1 MTLKLPEFAFVV
13 LIGASGSG
21 KSTFARKH
29 FKPTEVVSSDTCRG
43 LVSDDENSLAATG
56 DAFDLVRFIAAKR
69 LKNLKTV
76 VVDATSVRR
85 EDRKPLLELAREY
98 HCLSVAIVFD
108 LPESVSHERNRS
120 RPERDF
126 GPHVVRHQAKNLKRG
141 LKGLKREG
149 FRYVYTFKSAEDVDA
164 AELERQPLWTDKRG
178 VPGPFDIIGDVHGC
192 ADELERLLEKLGYGH
207 EPVDAH
213 YPRLYTHPDR
223 KAVFLGDLMDR
234 GPRNLDVYGIVKN
247 MVAVGAALCVPGNHD
262 VKLLRKLKGSEVQ
275 VTHGLDATL
284 AELEALSQEL
294 RPSFERELAAFLD
307 GLVSH
312 YLLDDGRLVVAHA
325 GLREDLQGRASGT
338 VRSFALYGETTGETD
353 EFGLPVRYNWASDY
367 RGQASVVYGHT
378 PVPEAQWLN
387 NTLNIDTGCVF
398 GGRLSALRYPENEL
412 VDIPAARVYAEPI
425 KPLAQAALPLETLS
439 AQQEGDDVLD
449 LGDVTGK
456 RVVTTRYGNV
466 TLRAENSAVALETM
480 SRFAVNPKWLVY
492 LPPTMAAP
500 KTTSREGLLE
510 HPDEAFSYYA
520 SENISDLVCQEK
532 HMGSRA
538 LLVVCRDSDAARR
551 RFGIL
556 GETGV
561 CYTRTGRTFFGDKD
575 LEAAL
580 LGRVRAA
587 LTHTG
592 FWEAL
597 DTDWALFDAE
607 LMPWSTKAQA
617 LLETQYAAVGA
628 AATHGLARAKE
639 LLVRAAARGVAT
651 GALLAQTE
659 KRVGAVAAYRSAYRH
674 YCWPVSG
681 VDDLRL
687 APFHLLATEGAVHTD
702 KPHTWHLETQHTY
715 LTSTPSPLLHA
726 TAYRQVTLNDASS
739 VAEAVRWWETLTSA
753 GGEGMVVKPL
763 SFTARGKRGLAQP
776 AVKVRG
782 HEYLRIIYGP
792 EYSLP
797 DNLARL
803 RARNVNAKR
812 SLAAREFVL
821 GLEALY
827 RFVDREPLRR
837 VHECVFGVLALES
850 EAVDPRL

>member
-1 MTLKLPEFAFVV
+1 MTLKLPEFALVV
-13 LIGASGSG
+13 LVGASGSG
-21 KSTFARKH
+21 KSTFARRH

-56 DAFDLVRFIAAKR
+56 DAFELVNYIAAKR

-108 LPESVSHERNRS
+108 LPERVSHERNRS

-126 GPHVVRHQAKNLKRG
+126 GPHVVRNQTKNLKRG

-149 FRYVYTFKSAEDVDA
+149 FRYVYTFKSAAEVDA
-164 AELERQPLWTDKRG
+164 ARLERQPLWTDKRNA
-178 VPGPFDIIGDVHGC
+178 PGPFDIIGDVHGC

-247 MVAVGAALCVPGNHD
+247 MVDAGAALCVPGNHD
-262 VKLLRKLKGSEVQ
+262 VKLLRKLKGSDVQ
-275 VTHGLDATL
+275 VTHGLDVTL
-284 AELEALSQEL
+284 AELAGLPREL
-294 RPSFERELAAFLD
+294 RPTFERELAAFLD

-312 YLLDDGRLVVAHA
+312 YLLDEGRLVVAHA
-325 GLREDLQGRASGT
+325 GLREDLQGRASGA

-353 EFGLPVRYNWASDY
+353 EFGLPVRYDWASDY
-367 RGQASVVYGHT
+367 RGHATVVYGHT

-398 GGRLSALRYPENEL
+398 GGHLSALRYPENEL
-412 VDIPAARVYAEPI
+412 VQVSAACVYAEPV
-425 KPLAQAALPLETLS
+425 KPLTEAALQTLS
-439 AQQEGDDVLD
+439 AQQKGDDVLD
-449 LGDVTGK
+449 LADVTGK
-456 RVVTTRYGNV
+456 RLVSTRYGNV
-466 TLRAENSAVALETM
+466 TLRAENSAAALETM
-480 SRFAVNPKWLVY
+480 SRFAVNPKWLAY

-510 HPDEAFSYYA
+510 HPDEAFGYYA
-520 SENISDLVCQEK
+520 SEGVSDLVCQEK

-538 LLVVCRDSDAARR
+538 LLVVCRDSAAARR
-551 RFGIL
+551 RFGVL
-556 GETGV
+556 GEAGV
-561 CYTRTGRTFFGDKD
+561 CYTRTGRPFFGDKG

-580 LGRVRAA
+580 LGRVREA
-587 LTHTG
+587 LTDTG

-597 DTDWALFDAE
+597 NTDWALFDAE
-607 LMPWSTKAQA
+607 LMPWSAKAQM

-628 AATHGLARAKE
+628 AATHGLAGAKE
-639 LLVRAAARGVAT
+639 LLLKAVARGVAT
-651 GALLAQTE
+651 ETLLSRIEERAS
-659 KRVGAVAAYRSAYRH
+659 AVAAYRSAYRH
-674 YCWPVSG
+674 YCWPVKS
-681 VDDLRL
+681 VDGLRL

-702 KPHTWHLETQHTY
+702 KPHTWHLKTLHTY
-715 LTSTPSPLLHA
+715 LTSTPSPVLQA
-726 TAYRQVTLNDASS
+726 TAHRRVDLNDAES
-739 VAEAVRWWETLTSA
+739 VTAAVRWWEVLTSA
-753 GGEGMVVKPL
+753 GGEGMVVKPT
-763 SFTARGKRGLAQP
+763 SFAARGRRGFAQP

-782 HEYLRIIYGP
+782 REYLRVIYGP
-792 EYSLP
+792 EYTLP
-797 DNLARL
+797 DNLTRL
-803 RARNVNAKR
+803 RPRNVNAKR
-812 SLAAREFVL
+812 ALAAREFIL
-821 GLEALY
+821 GLEALH
-827 RFVDREPLRR
+827 RFIDREPLRR